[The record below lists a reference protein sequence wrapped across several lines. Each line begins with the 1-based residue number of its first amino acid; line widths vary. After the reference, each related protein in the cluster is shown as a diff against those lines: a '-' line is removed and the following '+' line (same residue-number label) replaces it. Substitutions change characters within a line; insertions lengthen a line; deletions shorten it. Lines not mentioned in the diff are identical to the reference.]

1 MDRKITFKYSLE
13 KDVEN
18 FLKSFKSVNSSTRT
32 KLEERYL
39 EKSKELQET
48 NVSKFLASQGI
59 DTDSKLKEI
68 SEAWRKIENEVIDR
82 MDKMFGIKLSS
93 LPVAYLSS
101 NSRCTY
107 NTSGNYFF
115 VKMTGGD
122 TNRNIAHELLHFY
135 TWYAFS
141 EELEKKGVSKE
152 KYNDIKESLTE
163 VLNTD
168 FSDLLRELDTGY
180 PQHHDLRIQVK
191 HMRGMG
197 KSIKDIFLTLANS
210 NLL

>member
-1 MDRKITFKYSLE
+1 MDRKITFQYNLE

-32 KLEERYL
+32 ELEERYL

-48 NVSKFLASQGI
+48 NVSEFLASQGI

-68 SEAWRKIENEVIDR
+68 AEAWRRIENEVINR
-82 MDKMFGIKLSS
+82 MDKMFGVRLASM
-93 LPVAYLSS
+93 PVAYLSS

-107 NTSGNYFF
+107 STSGNYFF

-135 TWYAFS
+135 TWHAFYK
-141 EELEKKGVSKE
+141 ELEKNGVSRK

-168 FSDLLRELDTGY
+168 FSDLLREVDIGY
-180 PQHHDLRIQVK
+180 PQHHDLRTQVNK
-191 HMRGMG
+191 FRSEG
-197 KSIKDIFLTLANS
+197 KSVRDVIFTLACQVV
-210 NLL
+210 

>member
-1 MDRKITFKYSLE
+1 
-13 KDVEN
+13 
-18 FLKSFKSVNSSTRT
+18 
-32 KLEERYL
+32 
-39 EKSKELQET
+39 
-48 NVSKFLASQGI
+48 
-59 DTDSKLKEI
+59 
-68 SEAWRKIENEVIDR
+68 
-82 MDKMFGIKLSS
+82 
-93 LPVAYLSS
+93 
-101 NSRCTY
+101 
-107 NTSGNYFF
+107 

-152 KYNDIKESLTE
+152 KYNDVKESLTE

-168 FSDLLRELDTGY
+168 FSDLLREIDTGY

>member
-1 MDRKITFKYSLE
+1 M
-13 KDVEN
+13 EN

-32 KLEERYL
+32 ELEERYL
-39 EKSKELQET
+39 GKSTELQET
-48 NVSKFLASQGI
+48 NVSEFLVSQGI

-68 SEAWRKIENEVIDR
+68 SEAWRKIEDEVIDR
-82 MDKMFGIKLSS
+82 MDKMFGIKLSP

-107 NTSGNYFF
+107 STLGNHFF

-135 TWYAFS
+135 TWHAFS
-141 EELEKKGVSKE
+141 KELEKNGVSKE
-152 KYNDIKESLTE
+152 KYNDIKESVTE

-168 FSDLLRELDTGY
+168 FSDLLREVDIGY
-180 PQHHDLRIQVK
+180 PQHHNLRTQVNK
-191 HMRGMG
+191 FRSEG
-197 KSIKDIFLTLANS
+197 KSVRKIIFALAR
-210 NLL
+210 

>member
-1 MDRKITFKYSLE
+1 MDRKITFQYNLE

-32 KLEERYL
+32 ELEERYL
-39 EKSKELQET
+39 EK
-48 NVSKFLASQGI
+48 
-59 DTDSKLKEI
+59 LKEI
-68 SEAWRKIENEVIDR
+68 AEAWRRIENEVINR
-82 MDKMFGIKLSS
+82 MDKMFGVRLASM
-93 LPVAYLSS
+93 PVAYLSS

-107 NTSGNYFF
+107 STSGNYFF

-135 TWYAFS
+135 TWHAFYK
-141 EELEKKGVSKE
+141 ELEKNGVSRK

-168 FSDLLRELDTGY
+168 FSDLLREVDIGY
-180 PQHHDLRIQVK
+180 PQHHDLRTQVNK
-191 HMRGMG
+191 FRSEG
-197 KSIKDIFLTLANS
+197 KSVRDVIFTLACQVV
-210 NLL
+210 